1 MPPGEEEEPSVVE
14 DPPEDGEELFCT
26 EFADFDDWSYVGDG
40 SWGVTDGILEEF
52 RGGYYT
58 SVAHT
63 ADDLGAADSFAIQV
77 DASYAGSLN
86 DLSGV
91 VWGVGEPVW
100 YAVRWDDPQGDYG
113 RYTPTGAVEVA
124 ACDTEG
130 CRILTVDSSAD
141 IYQPADGSWSTW
153 RVSVRGVNVQVE
165 RNGVTV
171 MNTAVPELAR
181 SGLGS
186 VGVYSNDNDGGVFYD
201 NFCAWRLE

>member
-1 MPPGEEEEPSVVE
+1 MTCPAWFGVIQRSCIGCVYLNRERVGGTQVIGSVGNRRVE
-14 DPPEDGEELFCT
+14 ATPELLED
-26 EFADFDDWSYVGDG
+26 SIGD
-40 SWGVTDGILEEF
+40 
-52 RGGYYT
+52 
-58 SVAHT
+58 
-63 ADDLGAADSFAIQV
+63 
-77 DASYAGSLN
+77 
-86 DLSGV
+86 
-91 VWGVGEPVW
+91 
-100 YAVRWDDPQGDYG
+100 
-113 RYTPTGAVEVA
+113 TPTGAVEVA